1 MKGAIMQ
8 PYIFPYIGYFQ
19 MINAVDKFVFY
30 DDVNFIKR
38 GWINRNKILIN
49 GKDTLVS
56 IPLIKASQNKLINE
70 TEIFFDTNMRKNLI
84 SKIENAYKKSPFYDE
99 VIGLI
104 RDIINADIS
113 NVGEYA
119 ANSIVSV
126 SNYLEIDT
134 KFHYSSILSPES
146 KNLSR
151 ADRLI
156 HICQILGVE
165 EYVNSIGG
173 QDLYEKKY
181 FLENQIDLSFIKTI
195 DFEYKQ
201 FKNPFIPLLSIIDVL
216 MFNSKVETQK
226 MLTNYQL
233 I

>member
-1 MKGAIMQ
+1 MQ

-19 MINAVDKFVFY
+19 MINAVDTFVFY

-70 TEIFFDTNMRKNLI
+70 IDIFFDTNMRKNLI
-84 SKIENAYKKSPFYDE
+84 SKIENAYKKAPFYDE

-113 NVGEYA
+113 NIGEYA

-146 KNLSR
+146 KGMNR

-156 HICQILGVE
+156 HICQNLGAE
-165 EYVNSIGG
+165 EYINSIGG
-173 QDLYEKKY
+173 QELYEKKY
-181 FLENQIDLSFIKTI
+181 FLENQIDLSFIKTL

-201 FKNPFIPLLSIIDVL
+201 FKDPFVPLLSIIDVL
-216 MFNSKVETQK
+216 MFNSKVKIQK